1 MVTLKDILDRG
12 NNGQYSFIEGLKHEG
27 SKEMLKFYEAELR
40 KKLGETS
47 SSHWDVAL
55 TIANLVR
62 SGAWTAYYRPTMELQ
77 RLWDVSYPE
86 KKHTENPYR
95 SPGGMDYATTSA
107 SLLTFLKINFG
118 LCRTTVYNYLEVV
131 DRFATYIT
139 DKEAEPTYSVNAEAK
154 LFQFWQLIEMT
165 SLTYEERKKI
175 EPNWTRAEI
184 REYKKQLREQ
194 YKVDKVQPA
203 EQTVEAE
210 EVPLTEAQE
219 RFKKF
224 TRNDLINTV
233 TELEERNVALQKE
246 KDALNKRLLLLE
258 QSSANSS
265 FFDKKNR
272 TDSKRKI
279 AALVE
284 TFIKGFDYEITLLG
298 RKQGAKAFAGN
309 VAESIITRYVDG
321 KVPESAETSKTRQE
335 VKCEQIPMIN

>member
-27 SKEMLKFYEAELR
+27 NKEMLEFYLTELK
-40 KKLGETS
+40 KKLGES
-47 SSHWDVAL
+47 SNAHWDIAL

-62 SGAWTAYYRPTMELQ
+62 SGAWTAYYSSTMEMQ
-77 RLWDVSYPE
+77 RLWDVSHPD

-95 SPGGMDYATTSA
+95 SVGGMDYATTSS
-107 SLLTFLKINFG
+107 SLFTFLKINFG

-131 DRFATYIT
+131 DTFATYIT
-139 DKEAEPTYSVNAEAK
+139 DKEAEPTYSINAEAK

-194 YKVDKVQPA
+194 FKVDKVQPA
-203 EQTVEAE
+203 EQTVEVE

-233 TELEERNVALQKE
+233 TELEERNVELQKQ
-246 KDALNKRLLLLE
+246 KDELNKRLKLLE
-258 QSSANSS
+258 QKAVESSPFN
-265 FFDKKNR
+265 KNNR
-272 TDSKRKI
+272 TETKHKI

-284 TFIKGFDYEITLLG
+284 TFIKGFDYEVTLCG
-298 RKQGAKAFAGN
+298 RKQGVKAFAGN
-309 VAESIITRYVDG
+309 IAETILVRYNDANS
-321 KVPESAETSKTRQE
+321 PEPPRTSKTRKQI
-335 VKCEQIPMIN
+335 KCEQIPMIN